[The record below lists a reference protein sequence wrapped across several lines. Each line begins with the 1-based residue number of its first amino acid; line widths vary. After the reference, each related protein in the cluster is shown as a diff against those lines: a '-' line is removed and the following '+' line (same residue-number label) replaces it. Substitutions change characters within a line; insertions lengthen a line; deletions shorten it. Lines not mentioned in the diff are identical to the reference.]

1 MMHAPNTYTLYVRW
15 LCDEKHMLSHAW
27 VAGPVY
33 IYIYLYIF
41 IYIYIMVVGTDA
53 FRLKG
58 GG

>member
-15 LCDEKHMLSHAW
+15 LCDEKHMLSHAC

-33 IYIYLYIF
+33 IYIFTYI
-41 IYIYIMVVGTDA
+41 GTDA